1 MEAISQTKPPASTK
15 RRMWITITGILLV
28 ALAAS
33 WAWRSQSSATDT
45 RTKKEKAV
53 HVVTAVVKQGNISV
67 RLTANGT
74 VSPQQTVAVRPQLS
88 AVIRSVHI
96 KEG

>member
-1 MEAISQTKPPASTK
+1 MEAISQTKPAAGAK
-15 RRMWITITGILLV
+15 RRMWITMAGILFV
-28 ALAAS
+28 TLAAS

-45 RTKKEKAV
+45 RIKKEKV
-53 HVVTAVVKQGNISV
+53 IHVVTAVVKQGNISV